1 MALGTVTIFN
11 ESMRDL
17 MKAAAP
23 NADGANYKVAVL
35 KSTSAT
41 PIAAFVA
48 PDLTDFT
55 QVGAAGTYTAGG
67 LAATLTWVEST
78 GTTTWALSASPAVT
92 WAAHASND
100 TDARWLLIYETV
112 GGKAVGFV
120 DLNANVDMTAGPLT
134 LNPGTVFTLAK
145 AA

>member
-11 ESMRDL
+11 EAMRNL
-17 MKAAAP
+17 MQLAAP
-23 NADGANYKVAVL
+23 NADGSNYKVAVL
-35 KSTSAT
+35 DPTTT
-41 PIAAFVA
+41 PTAAFTT
-48 PDLTDFT
+48 PTLTDFT
-55 QVGAAGTYTAGG
+55 QVGAAGSYTAGG
-67 LAATLTWVEST
+67 LAATLTWVESA
-78 GTTTWALSASPAVT
+78 GTTTLALAASPVVS

-112 GGKAVGFV
+112 GGKAIGFI

-134 LNPGTVFTLAK
+134 LNPGTIFTLAK